1 MFNKQN
7 KKYQRLK
14 VRNKLNMLKQFREE
28 NLESKK
34 FGNASNREIKWEY
47 IEMEQSN
54 KNKKLFNNFY

>member
-1 MFNKQN
+1 
-7 KKYQRLK
+7 
-14 VRNKLNMLKQFREE
+14 MLKQFREE